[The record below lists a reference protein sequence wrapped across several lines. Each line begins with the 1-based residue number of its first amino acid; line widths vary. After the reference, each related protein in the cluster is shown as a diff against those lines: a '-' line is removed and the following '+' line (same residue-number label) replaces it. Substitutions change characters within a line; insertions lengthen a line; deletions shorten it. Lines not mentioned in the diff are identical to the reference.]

1 VEQSRVQ
8 RWPARPAQQTTQSE
22 HAAEVAMTNRSDIP
36 VQNALGGMAI
46 ASLCA
51 HLIEVVGQIGADNR

>member
-1 VEQSRVQ
+1 
-8 RWPARPAQQTTQSE
+8 
-22 HAAEVAMTNRSDIP
+22 MTNRSNIP